1 MASYNETDDGY
12 GYDAPPPRP
21 TTPPVRRGFVMI
33 LALLSLAVLA
43 VYGVPF
49 VAERAGRAWEAGRAQ
64 SASAA
69 LAKLDEQGAVSQA
82 SRLFRLATT
91 AVSPAVV
98 NVRSFR
104 GNPGVGRHG
113 LQLGVPPSQ
122 REGVRSELGSGVVID
137 AAAGYIVTNNHV
149 IQDAEQIVVRLG
161 PRDDVPARL
170 VGADP
175 KTDLAVLQVKT
186 PLKTAAQWGDSN
198 KLDIGDWVLAIGSP
212 LGFDHSVT
220 AGIVSAT
227 ERNDLRIAEYESFIQ
242 TDAAIN
248 PGNSGGPLVDL
259 SGRIVG
265 INTAIITQSGGYE
278 GIGLAIP
285 SSLAKRIVDALIK
298 DGKVTRGFLGVAMQP
313 LDGETARA
321 LKLPGGAGGVVVGG
335 VLPDGPAARADL
347 HPGDV
352 IVSLDGR
359 PVHDPTGLR
368 YVTADLG
375 AGVDVPVV
383 YYRDG
388 AERTATVKLTESPTN
403 PEIAP
408 LGFRV
413 KEASAPEGDGKP
425 RTIVEV
431 DRVVAAG
438 PAFNAGLRPGMWIVA
453 VGKTPVESLMQFLA
467 LIRNFDLE
475 RQLPLVVFSQDGRG
489 TGLVILGPK
498 AMQDQPP
505 GQAAPD
511 VPPALPPVAPTP

>member
-1 MASYNETDDGY
+1 MASYNVTDDGY

-49 VAERAGRAWEAGRAQ
+49 IAERAGRAWEAGRAQ
-64 SASAA
+64 AASAA
-69 LAKLDEQGAVSQA
+69 LSKLDEQGAVSQA

-104 GNPGVGRHG
+104 GSSGIGRHG
-113 LQLGVPPSQ
+113 LPIGGPPSD
-122 REGVRSELGSGVVID
+122 REGLRSELGSGVVID
-137 AAAGYIVTNNHV
+137 KVNGYIVTNNHV
-149 IQDAEQIVVRLG
+149 IQDAEEIIVRLG

-175 KTDLAVLQVKT
+175 KTDLAVLQVRT
-186 PLKTAAQWGDSN
+186 ELKTAAEWGDSD

-248 PGNSGGPLVDL
+248 PGNSGGPLIDL

-285 SSLAKRIVDALIK
+285 TSLARRVVEALIK
-298 DGKVTRGFLGVAMQP
+298 DGRVTRGFLGVAMQP
-313 LDGETARA
+313 LDDETAKL
-321 LKLPGGAGGVVVGG
+321 LKFPGKPDGVVVGG
-335 VLPDGPAARADL
+335 VIPDGPAARADL
-347 HPGDV
+347 RPGDV

-375 AGVDVPVV
+375 AGIDVPVV
-383 YYRDG
+383 FYREG
-388 AERTATVKLTESPTN
+388 AEQKVTVTLAESPTN

-413 KEASAPEGDGKP
+413 KEVDAPTPDGKP

-431 DRVVAAG
+431 DRVVSAG
-438 PAFNAGLRPGMWIVA
+438 PAFNAGLRPGMWIAA
-453 VGKTPVESLMQFLA
+453 VDQTQVHSVLQFLA
-467 LIRNFDLE
+467 LIRNYDLE
-475 RQLPLVVFSQDGRG
+475 HRLPLFVVTPDGRG
-489 TGLVILGPK
+489 AGLVILGPK
-498 AMQDQPP
+498 AVQDQPP
-505 GQAAPD
+505 GQAAEGLG
-511 VPPALPPVAPTP
+511 PPSATEGP

>member
-1 MASYNETDDGY
+1 MASDDRPDDEF

-21 TTPPVRRGFVMI
+21 TTPPLRRGFAVI
-33 LALLSLAVLA
+33 LALLSVAVLA
-43 VYGVPF
+43 VYGAPF
-49 VAERAGRAWEAGRAQ
+49 VAERSGRAWEAGRAQ
-64 SASAA
+64 AA
-69 LAKLDEQGAVSQA
+69 TEALGKLDERGAVSQA

-98 NVRSFR
+98 NVRSYR
-104 GNPGVGRHG
+104 GGGGVGRHG
-113 LQLGVPPSQ
+113 LPLGAPSQ
-122 REGVRSELGSGVVID
+122 HEGLRSELGSGVVID
-137 AAAGYIVTNNHV
+137 ADEGYIVTNNHV
-149 IQDAEQIVVRLG
+149 IQDAEQIIVRLG

-175 KTDLAVLQVKT
+175 KTDLAVLQVKAE
-186 PLKTAAQWGDSN
+186 LKTAARWGDSD

-248 PGNSGGPLVDL
+248 PGNSGGPLIDL
-259 SGRIVG
+259 SGKIVG

-285 SSLAKRIVDALIK
+285 TSLARRIVEALIK
-298 DGKVTRGFLGVAMQP
+298 DGKVTRGFLGVALRP
-313 LDGETARA
+313 LDDETAKA
-321 LKLPGGAGGVVVGG
+321 LKLPPHADGVVVGG
-335 VLPDGPAARADL
+335 LIPDGPAARADL
-347 HPGDV
+347 RPGDV
-352 IVSLDGR
+352 ITAMDGR
-359 PVHDPTGLR
+359 KVHDPTGLR

-375 AGVDVPVV
+375 AGVDVPVAFF
-383 YYRDG
+383 RDG
-388 AERTATVKLTESPTN
+388 VEQTARVTLAESPTN

-413 KEASAPEGDGKP
+413 KEADAPGPDGKSRP
-425 RTIVEV
+425 IVEV

-453 VGKTPVESLMQFLA
+453 VGDVRVENVLQFLA
-467 LIRNFDLE
+467 AIRDHDLD
-475 RQLPLVVFSQDGRG
+475 RGLPLFVITPDGRG
-489 TGLVILGPK
+489 VALNVTGPK
-498 AMQDQPP
+498 AFREQQ
-505 GQAAPD
+505 GQAPDDAPM
-511 VPPALPPVAPTP
+511 AP

>member
-1 MASYNETDDGY
+1 MSDYDSTDEGY

-33 LALLSLAVLA
+33 LGLLSLAVLA
-43 VYGVPF
+43 VYGVPII
-49 VAERAGRAWEAGRAQ
+49 AERAGRAWETGRAEA
-64 SASAA
+64 ASAA

-91 AVSPAVV
+91 AISPAVV

-104 GNPGVGRHG
+104 GSPGVGRHG
-113 LQLGVPPSQ
+113 LPLGAPG
-122 REGVRSELGSGVVID
+122 RGEGIRSELGSGVVID
-137 AAAGYIVTNNHV
+137 AANGYIVTNNHV
-149 IQDAEQIVVRLG
+149 IQDADQIVVRLG
-161 PRDDVPARL
+161 PRDDLPARL

-186 PLKTAAQWGDSN
+186 ELKTAAQWGDSN

-259 SGRIVG
+259 SGKIVG

-285 SSLAKRIVDALIK
+285 SALAKRIVDALIK

-313 LDGETARA
+313 LDAETSKV
-321 LKLPGGAGGVVVGG
+321 LKFPKGTDGVAVAG
-335 VLPDGPAARADL
+335 VLPDGPAARAEL
-347 HPGDV
+347 KQGDV

-359 PVHDPTGLR
+359 PVHDSIGLR
-368 YVTADLG
+368 YIAADLG
-375 AGVDVPVV
+375 AGIAVPLV
-383 YYRDG
+383 YYREG
-388 AERTATVKLTESPTN
+388 VERTATVTLTESPTN

-413 KEASAPEGDGKP
+413 KESNVTGPDGKSRP
-425 RTIVEV
+425 IVEV
-431 DRVVAAG
+431 ERVVASG
-438 PAFNAGLRPGMWIVA
+438 PAYNAGLRPGMWIVA
-453 VGKTPVESLMQFLA
+453 VEQNRVDSLLQFLSV
-467 LIRNFDLE
+467 IRGYDLE
-475 RQLPLVVFSQDGRG
+475 RRLPLVVFTPDGRIAPIPI
-489 TGLVILGPK
+489 VGPK
-498 AMQDQPP
+498 AEPP
-505 GQAAPD
+505 NIPM
-511 VPPALPPVAPTP
+511 P

>member
-1 MASYNETDDGY
+1 
-12 GYDAPPPRP
+12 
-21 TTPPVRRGFVMI
+21 MI

-49 VAERAGRAWEAGRAQ
+49 LAERAGRAWEAGRAE

-104 GNPGVGRHG
+104 GGGGTGRHG
-113 LQLGVPPSQ
+113 LPIGGPPS
-122 REGVRSELGSGVVID
+122 GGDGPRSELGSGVVID
-137 AAAGYIVTNNHV
+137 KANGYIVTNNHV
-149 IQDAEQIVVRLG
+149 IQDAETIMVRLG

-186 PLKTAAQWGDSN
+186 DLKTAAEWGDSDR
-198 KLDIGDWVLAIGSP
+198 LDIGDWVLAIGSP

-248 PGNSGGPLVDL
+248 PGNSGGPLIDL
-259 SGRIVG
+259 SGKIVG

-285 SSLAKRIVDALIK
+285 ASLARRVVEALIK
-298 DGKVTRGFLGVAMQP
+298 DGRVARGFLGVAMQP
-313 LDGETARA
+313 LDDKTAEE
-321 LKLPGGAGGVVVGG
+321 LKVPAGADGVVVGG

-347 HPGDV
+347 RPGDV

-359 PVHDPTGLR
+359 AVRDPIGLR

-375 AGVDVPVV
+375 AGVAVPVV
-383 YYRDG
+383 FYRDG
-388 AERTATVKLTESPTN
+388 AEQRATVTLTESPTN
-403 PEIAP
+403 PEISP

-413 KEASAPEGDGKP
+413 KEADAPTADGKP

-431 DRVVAAG
+431 DRVVSAG

-453 VGKTPVESLMQFLA
+453 VEQAPVRSVLEFLA
-467 LIRNFDLE
+467 LIRNYDLE
-475 RQLPLVVFSQDGRG
+475 QRLPLFVITPDGRG

-498 AMQDQPP
+498 AFQDR
-505 GQAAPD
+505 QAAPGAAAP
-511 VPPALPPVAPTP
+511 PPAGP

>member
-1 MASYNETDDGY
+1 MASDVMSDDGY

-64 SASAA
+64 AAAAA
-69 LAKLDEQGAVSQA
+69 LAKVDEQGAVSQA

-104 GNPGVGRHG
+104 GSPGVGRHG
-113 LQLGVPPSQ
+113 LPLGAPAQ
-122 REGVRSELGSGVVID
+122 HEGVRSELGSGVVID
-137 AAAGYIVTNNHV
+137 AANGYIVTNNHV
-149 IQDAEQIVVRLG
+149 IQDAEQIIVRLG
-161 PRDDVPARL
+161 PRDDVPAKL
-170 VGADP
+170 IGADP
-175 KTDLAVLQVKT
+175 KTDLAVLQVKAE
-186 PLKTAAQWGDSN
+186 LKTTAQWGDSD

-248 PGNSGGPLVDL
+248 PGNSGGPLIDL
-259 SGRIVG
+259 SGKIVG

-285 SSLAKRIVDALIK
+285 TSLARRIVEALIK
-298 DGKVTRGFLGVAMQP
+298 DGKVTRGFLGISLHP

-321 LKLPGGAGGVVVGG
+321 LKLPAGAEGVVVNG
-335 VLPDGPAARADL
+335 VLPDGPAARADIR
-347 HPGDV
+347 PGDV
-352 IVSLDGR
+352 ITALDGR
-359 PVHDPTGLR
+359 KVHDPTGLR
-368 YVTADLG
+368 YVAADLG
-375 AGVDVPVV
+375 AGVEVPIAF
-383 YYRDG
+383 YRDG
-388 AERTATVKLTESPTN
+388 AEKSARVALAESPTN
-403 PEIAP
+403 PEVAP

-413 KEASAPEGDGKP
+413 KESDAPGPDGKP

-438 PAFNAGLRPGMWIVA
+438 PAFNAGLRPGMWIIA
-453 VGKTPVESLMQFLA
+453 VGEARVGNVLQFLDA
-467 LIRNFDLE
+467 IRGHDLE
-475 RQLPLVVFSQDGRG
+475 RRLPLFVITPDGRG
-489 TGLVILGPK
+489 AGLTILGPK
-498 AMQDQPP
+498 AFQEQQGGQPP
-505 GQAAPD
+505 EA
-511 VPPALPPVAPTP
+511 VAPTPPAP